1 MKLPENKKCIN
12 CNNPGPQYVCTN
24 FATFVCVACSG
35 IHREYTHRL
44 KSVSMAKFTPE
55 EVAALQQ
62 GGNQKARE
70 FFLANASRVEPPD
83 PNDPNRLR
91 EFVRSVYVE
100 RRYVASRDPNAAAV
114 PPARAQS
121 PSPSR
126 SADLPP
132 ASASSPQPVSSSQHN
147 DHSRLSSDSRAMRAS
162 ADGYGG
168 ASGASRGPGRGAGA
182 GGQSRPSGGSGAGGG
197 SRGGG
202 GGQGVQAV
210 SVPVSQV
217 LGRDVEL
224 KVYAEGEEGAVGNG
238 VNGRRAGQGEEQG
251 GAPGSPGSIASSAA
265 SRKAADAYPP
275 TPESKLNPSTST
287 APPSAAVTTASLI
300 DFSFDDPS
308 PAPSTAGASAA
319 PAAAA
324 AADPFGLADLLAP
337 APVVPDP
344 GQGMGAAGMGGL
356 DPAGMGAAAA
366 GPPYGAQFLG
376 GAQLFGDQ
384 PFGGEA
390 LPGQQYGGPLP
401 MGGQAFGGGQPGAA
415 GGQPFAGQAFA
426 GQGYGGQPGGVEF
439 GAVQNVG
446 VGLAPDQQQAQGG
459 AAMGWG
465 SGFLHAETG
474 AAAVSAATAAAAASA
489 PAAGGLE
496 QAQLPQGPAQQPGQQ
511 GGFFGE
517 NDAVDAAVS
526 TSAAAPGVSPETAS
540 AQAGAAAAGGVEET
554 STASA
559 GAATAAPSAEM
570 DFFTNLLPAP
580 TVKNDLPY
588 LGGYAAPPAPA
599 PAVTDTSSLAFGS
612 PGTVAAAASAYGAY
626 GQPQMS
632 ALGLPPQAMDLP
644 PYQMGGPAT
653 GQAMPS
659 AYDQFLS
666 TTTAAPPPFP
676 GAPGAVGGGLNAPAF
691 GAAAAAPGATGDG
704 SGAITTEAAAPAA
717 AKSTNPFAF
726 DDDDEE
732 EDTSAPAASATGSQP
747 FSMDPLAAAL
757 PGGYFAPPGTAAAP
771 FQSPQQQNPAA
782 TPFAH
787 GPDLSPQPSAFSP
800 STPPQPTDPF
810 GAPLPAQTTSP
821 GLAGPAGGFGGA
833 MPGGGVSVSADLFGA
848 GFGWGEGAA
857 GGGGVGG
864 GGGGGAVGGMGG
876 HNQKHSAAGGGGIS
890 ASIDFGFLGGGGG
903 AASGLAP
910 GASQGGGNFG
920 LAPATAG
927 AGGGSSMDPFASLMP
942 TGQAPGAHQ
951 PAPAA
956 GVAAA
961 APASSF
967 DGFSW

>member
-1 MKLPENKKCIN
+1 MSKKDDEKHEKIIRGLMKLPENKKCIN

-100 RRYVASRDPNAAAV
+100 RRYVASRDPNAAAA

-168 ASGASRGPGRGAGA
+168 ASGASRGPGRGAGGSA

-275 TPESKLNPSTST
+275 TPESKLNPSTRT

-300 DFSFDDPS
+300 DFSFDGPS

-366 GPPYGAQFLG
+366 GPPYGAQFPG

-384 PFGGEA
+384 AFGGEA

-415 GGQPFAGQAFA
+415 GGQPFAGQPFD

-439 GAVQNVG
+439 GAVQNAG
-446 VGLAPDQQQAQGG
+446 AGLTTFTSSTQPHTPLSPTHFLFFPAPP
-459 AAMGWG
+459 WP
-465 SGFLHAETG
+465 
-474 AAAVSAATAAAAASA
+474 SA
-489 PAAGGLE
+489 PCSSCPL
-496 QAQLPQGPAQQPGQQ
+496 LFPPR
-511 GGFFGE
+511 
-517 NDAVDAAVS
+517 
-526 TSAAAPGVSPETAS
+526 
-540 AQAGAAAAGGVEET
+540 
-554 STASA
+554 
-559 GAATAAPSAEM
+559 PSLYQ

-599 PAVTDTSSLAFGS
+599 PAVTDTSTLAFGS

-787 GPDLSPQPSAFSP
+787 APDLSPQPSAFSP

-927 AGGGSSMDPFASLMP
+927 AGGGSSMDPFASLMR